1 MSNNNQTDVSA
12 FDSTK
17 IPIAFSPSDFFYL
30 SVGSDM
36 PEDKW
41 CDEIKSK
48 PVNCK
53 KINDTNLNICYQ
65 QELCKNRSL
74 ADTIFV
80 KRNTHGES
88 DAKLR
93 DIYSQYMNE
102 YMKSVNLG
110 VGIILSL
117 VFVYYN
123 R

>member
-12 FDSTK
+12 FDTTK
-17 IPIAFSPSDFFYL
+17 IPIAFSPNDFFYL
-30 SVGSDM
+30 TVGSDM
-36 PEDKW
+36 PEDTF
-41 CDEIKSK
+41 CDENKTK
-48 PVNCK
+48 PVNCTK
-53 KINDTNLNICYQ
+53 VNDTNLNICYQ
-65 QELCKNRSL
+65 RELCKNRLL

-93 DIYSQYMNE
+93 DIYNQYMNE

-117 VFVYYN
+117 VFIYYN